1 MTEETIPADSLKAA
15 DLIRDE
21 ARRAP
26 DKPGVYRM
34 YGEDGACLYVGKA
47 RSLKKRILQYAQG
60 RFHTQRI
67 GLMVSLTRS
76 MELVVTASET
86 EALLLES
93 NFIKKLKPRFNV
105 VLQVRPDIAAS
116 RGLPWYSWVGGL
128 YGAIFV
134 VAAAWGVPRLGV
146 ATTIILMVAGQL
158 LLSVVL
164 DHFGAMGMPKQP
176 ISLGRVAGIGLVI
189 AGVLMV
195 RKF

>member
-1 MTEETIPADSLKAA
+1 MLAVVFGGAA
-15 DLIRDE
+15 TALQ
-21 ARRAP
+21 AP
-26 DKPGVYRM
+26 TNAKM
-34 YGEDGACLYVGKA
+34 MAAVGSPVNA
-47 RSLKKRILQYAQG
+47 AFVSFAVGTAALGILA
-60 RFHTQRI
+60 
-67 GLMVSLTRS
+67 
-76 MELVVTASET
+76 
-86 EALLLES
+86 
-93 NFIKKLKPRFNV
+93 V

-116 RGLPWYSWVGGL
+116 RALPWYAWIGGL

-176 ISLGRVAGIGLVI
+176 ISWGRVAGVLMVLG
-189 AGVLMV
+189 GVLMV